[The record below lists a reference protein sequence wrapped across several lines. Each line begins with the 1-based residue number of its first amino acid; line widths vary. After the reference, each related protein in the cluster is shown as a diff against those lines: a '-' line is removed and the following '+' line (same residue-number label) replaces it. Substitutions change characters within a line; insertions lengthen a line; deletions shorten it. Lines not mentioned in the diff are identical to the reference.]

1 MLVLSRKSGEKVVIG
16 NGITVT
22 VVSVQGNRVK
32 LAFEAPANVRISRAE
47 LVAKLLA
54 AQTEEAIDPDL
65 ANKPAE
71 WEMPVPDCVATR

>member
-1 MLVLSRKSGEKVVIG
+1 MLVLSRKSGEKIVIG
-16 NGITVT
+16 NDITMT

-32 LAFEAPANVRISRAE
+32 LAFEGPSNVRISRAE

-54 AQTEEAIDPDL
+54 AQIEETIDPDL

-71 WEMPVPDCVATR
+71 WEMPAPDFVATL